1 MANWRLDMR
10 IPVVFGGTPE
20 AGDAVLIEGDAPAP
34 AGFHAIRLRLP
45 AGQAHPIGC
54 ACCAP
59 RGPAAEALSRAFLDR
74 ATGKAPFFTRVLVL
88 AGADGA
94 GAVAAAV
101 AQDAVVSAR
110 YRQAA

>member
-1 MANWRLDMR
+1 MAKWQLDMR

-34 AGFHAIRLRLP
+34 AEFHVIRFRLP

-59 RGPAAEALSRAFLDR
+59 RGPAADALSRAFLDR
-74 ATGKAPFFTRVLVL
+74 ATGKVPFFKRVVVI

-94 GAVAAAV
+94 EAVAAAI
-101 AQDAVVSAR
+101 AEDAVASAR
-110 YRQAA
+110 YRKSG